1 MANFRYLVLT
11 NKGVQQEY
19 AMEAPTEAEARRRLQ
34 RQGMRPIRP
43 LGMSEKD
50 LPSLPETARRRKWY
64 QPAGKFDVNN
74 FTNRLAPLLEANVPL
89 EKALAVIEESATDPK
104 TLEILFELRRGLHEG
119 KRFSELV
126 RKMDRE
132 FPPVYASL
140 IETGEEAGCLPEVA
154 KDLRRFLSESK
165 EFREFV
171 VTSSIYPVIVI
182 AVTLTVVVLLF
193 TIFIPRFAKIF
204 ANMGRQLPGLTQVML
219 NISDFMV
226 ACWWLWPLLAVGAV
240 LLTKAAQ
247 RPGKVKDVAD
257 RVILRLPLFGGL
269 VQSIQIGHF
278 VQTLAIMV
286 SRHVHI
292 LSAVRIARRAIGN
305 VQIQHSFEEV
315 EDDLRGGNKLSDIL
329 GGSTYM
335 PLGSAAMLRIAEESG
350 EMGEMLRRIGAELEA
365 DTRLK
370 VKRLLAMLEPL
381 IILVLAVVVMLV
393 VLAVFLA
400 IWEMNKIK

>member
-11 NKGVQQEY
+11 ARGAQQEQTVD
-19 AMEAPTEAEARRRLQ
+19 AATEAEARRRLQ
-34 RQGMRPIRP
+34 RQGLRPIRP
-43 LGMSEKD
+43 LGMSMREA
-50 LPSLPETARRRKWY
+50 PALPETRRKRRWL
-64 QPAGKFDVNN
+64 QSGGKFNVNN

-89 EKALAVIEESATDPK
+89 EKALAVIEESATDSK
-104 TLEILFELRRGLHEG
+104 TLEVLFELRRGLHEG
-119 KRFSELV
+119 KCFSELV
-126 RKMDRE
+126 RRMDRE
-132 FPPVYASL
+132 FPPVYSSL

-154 KDLRRFLSESK
+154 KDLRRFLNESK

-204 ANMGRQLPGLTQVML
+204 ASMGKKLPGLTQVML
-219 NISDFMV
+219 DISNFMV
-226 ACWWLWPLLAVGAV
+226 ACWWLWPLLAVAVV
-240 LLTKAAQ
+240 LLVKAAR
-247 RPGKVKDVAD
+247 RPGKVKDAAD
-257 RVILRLPLFGGL
+257 RLVLRLPLLGGL
-269 VQSIQIGHF
+269 IRSIQIGHF

-329 GGSTYM
+329 GGSPYM
-335 PLGSAAMLRIAEESG
+335 PPGSAAMLRIAEESG
-350 EMGEMLRRIGAELEA
+350 EVGEMLERIGAELED
-365 DTRLK
+365 DTRVK
-370 VKRLLAMLEPL
+370 VKRLLLREKHWL
-381 IILVLAVVVMLV
+381 
-393 VLAVFLA
+393 
-400 IWEMNKIK
+400 